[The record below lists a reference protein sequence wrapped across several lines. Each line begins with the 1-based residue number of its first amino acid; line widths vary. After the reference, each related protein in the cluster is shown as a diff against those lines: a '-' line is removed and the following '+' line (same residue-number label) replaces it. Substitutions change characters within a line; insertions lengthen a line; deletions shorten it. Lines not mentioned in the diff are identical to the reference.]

1 MRAGWKRPENTYGME
16 LLSTRQARGD
26 NLTRL
31 IHNMELFSSL
41 PDYAA
46 TGGGGKIE

>member
-1 MRAGWKRPENTYGME
+1 MRAGWKRSENTDGVE
-16 LLSTRQARGD
+16 LLSMRQAQGD
-26 NLTRL
+26 DLTRL